1 MGLWCMLLRRGLR
14 RRLVVR
20 LGLRRWRRLKMRLGG
35 RLHRLRLKVRLHLRL
50 RWRLIALLH
59 LWRSLVARLGGH
71 LWWRLKMR
79 LRLLRRRRL
88 IVRLNLRWLIMW
100 LHRRLRGR
108 LETLHGLRL
117 RDGPAHRLRTRY
129 RGNSR

>member
-20 LGLRRWRRLKMRLGG
+20 LGLR
-35 RLHRLRLKVRLHLRL
+35 
-50 RWRLIALLH
+50 
-59 LWRSLVARLGGH
+59 RSLVARLGGH